1 MAPLTPAQ
9 RKAIPKSKYAL
20 PQNKG
25 TKKPAFPIENHAHAL
40 AADMLVRSA
49 LKNGSI
55 TKAQAAT
62 VRRKAADV
70 LKRTD
75 KTKTRTTRRARQK

>member
-1 MAPLTPAQ
+1 MARLTTAQ
-9 RKAIPKSKYAL
+9 RNALPKSKLAL

-25 TKKPAFPIENHAHAL
+25 TKKPTFPIPDKAHAE
-40 AADMLVRSA
+40 AADMLVKSA

-55 TKAQAAT
+55 TPAQAAT
-62 VRRKAADV
+62 VRRKAAAV

-75 KTKTRTTRRARQK
+75 KTTTRTTRRARQK